1 MDTCQMKKSYI
12 LLFTIILIS
21 IFSYLSLFIYETK
34 SLSAKVV
41 REQYL
46 YLQAKNHLD
55 FFKEYIKETDLTNIN
70 KLELQNKNFEIYAN
84 IKINKL
90 SYLIN
95 IYVKSKDNN
104 ISLHESFTK

>member
-1 MDTCQMKKSYI
+1 MRNLKKSYI

-55 FFKEYIKETDLTNIN
+55 FFEEYIISSDLTNIN
-70 KLELQNKNFEIYAN
+70 KLELQNNDFEIYAD
-84 IKINKL
+84 IKKDNVL
-90 SYLIN
+90 YLIN
-95 IYVKSKDNN
+95 IYVKSKNYN
-104 ISLHESFTK
+104 ISLHKNFTK